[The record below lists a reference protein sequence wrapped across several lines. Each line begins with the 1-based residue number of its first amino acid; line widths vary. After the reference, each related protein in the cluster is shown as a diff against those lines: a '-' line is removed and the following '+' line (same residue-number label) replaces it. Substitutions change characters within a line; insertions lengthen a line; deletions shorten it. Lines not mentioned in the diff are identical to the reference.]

1 MLDKW
6 ALLQVFT
13 PDMNLQ
19 LEVSVINTPDS
30 VLSEIGFARKPSAVQ
45 PVAFNPSQL
54 PAKNEQRPS
63 SINLPLSSDVPHSIR
78 SKAAGNET
86 TIKKDTV

>member
-19 LEVSVINTPDS
+19 LEVSLINTLDN
-30 VLSEIGFARKPSAVQ
+30 VLSETGFARKPSAVQ
-45 PVAFNPSQL
+45 PVASNPSQL
-54 PAKNEQRPS
+54 PTKHEHQPS
-63 SINLPLSSDVPHSIR
+63 SINLALSSDVPHSIK
-78 SKAAGNET
+78 SQAAGNEIT
-86 TIKKDTV
+86 Y

>member
-19 LEVSVINTPDS
+19 LEVSVIKTLDR
-30 VLSEIGFARKPSAVQ
+30 VLSETGFARKPSAVQ
-45 PVAFNPSQL
+45 PVAFHMEMGRDMGCYMNG
-54 PAKNEQRPS
+54 AVE
-63 SINLPLSSDVPHSIR
+63 
-78 SKAAGNET
+78 GT
-86 TIKKDTV
+86 